1 MKGKRKMTPILDK
14 KEFYKM
20 LLRDRYPV
28 AKLEF
33 PTENGRGSV
42 EFIPTPLGVLLRVH
56 LQGGRLKEIKMY
68 NRNLGDFALQNV
80 FCGENLVCIDD
91 GSYISIS
98 SKIKIED
105 VIGRSFLIKLEDI
118 NVIARAEFVSRRRS
132 NIDKSQS
139 MVYN

>member
-1 MKGKRKMTPILDK
+1 MTPILDK

-20 LLRDRYPV
+20 LLRDRFPV
-28 AKLEF
+28 AKIEF
-33 PTENGRGSV
+33 PTESGSGRV
-42 EFIPTPLGVLLRVH
+42 EFVHTPLGVLLH
-56 LQGGRLKEIKMY
+56 IFIEGEKLNEIKMY

-80 FCGENLVCIDD
+80 FCGENLVCLDD
-91 GSYISIS
+91 GSYVSVS

-105 VIGRSFLIKLEDI
+105 VIGRSFLIKLEDM
-118 NVIARAEFVSRRRS
+118 NVIARAEFVSRRAT